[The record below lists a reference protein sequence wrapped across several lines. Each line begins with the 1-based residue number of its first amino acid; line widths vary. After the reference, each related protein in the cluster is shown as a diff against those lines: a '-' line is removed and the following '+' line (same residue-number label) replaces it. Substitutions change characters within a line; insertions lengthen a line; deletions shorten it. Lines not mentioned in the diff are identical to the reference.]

1 MVHKYIF
8 VADFFADEV
17 PGGGE
22 INNEELVNI
31 LISRGNL
38 TLKRK
43 SQSLKVQDIHAHSG
57 SRFIVANFVGLSED
71 VKSALAKEDYIIYE
85 HDHKYLLGRNP
96 AIYENYEAPKEK
108 IINFAFYKNAKAV
121 LCQSNFHKRIVG
133 ANLDLDNL
141 ISLSGNLWS
150 EEILELLKE
159 LSRTKKDGHAIM
171 ESNIPHKNTSEAV
184 MFCNATKKQ
193 YNLIPSLPYPEF
205 LTRMAECEKLVFFPR
220 TPETLSRISVE
231 ARMLNMGVITN
242 ELCGAKYEEWFS
254 LKGSAMIE
262 KVLEMRESIPNLVE
276 ECFA

>member
-22 INNEELVNI
+22 INNEELINI
-31 LISRGNL
+31 LVSRGNL
-38 TLKRK
+38 LLKRK
-43 SQSLKVQDIHAHSG
+43 SQSLKVEDIRAHSG
-57 SRFIVANFVGLSED
+57 SRFIIANFVGLAED
-71 VKSALAKEDYIIYE
+71 VKIALSQEDYIIYE
-85 HDHKYLLGRNP
+85 HDHKYLLSRNP

-108 IINFAFYKNAKAV
+108 IINFAFYKSAQAV
-121 LCQSNFHKRIVG
+121 LCQSVFHKMIVG
-133 ANLDLDNL
+133 INLGIDN
-141 ISLSGNLWS
+141 IVSLSGNLWS

-159 LSRTKKDGHAIM
+159 LSEIKKDGHAIM
-171 ESNIPHKNTSEAV
+171 ESAIPHKNTSEAV
-184 MFCNATKKQ
+184 MFCRATNKQ
-193 YNLIPSLPYPEF
+193 YNLIPSLPYRQF

-220 TPETLSRISVE
+220 SPETLSRISVE

-276 ECFA
+276 GSFE